1 MPSPHVGFVWWSFLG
16 ILGLLLGISPSYRS
30 RFRFG
35 GRIEQSQI
43 KTHAPVR
50 TVTRTVSII
59 FPADLKAD
67 RLFSNLQDLADLED
81 ERHGPL
87 RVARDIVPVCGG
99 FRRNSES
106 RVRLCCVSQERLEKH
121 LAKALPALL
130 DSDGPELIHEYTR
143 G

>member
-1 MPSPHVGFVWWSFLG
+1 MLVFIWLVIPC
-16 ILGLLLGISPSYRS
+16 ILALLLGISSSYRS

-81 ERHGPL
+81 
-87 RVARDIVPVCGG
+87 
-99 FRRNSES
+99 
-106 RVRLCCVSQERLEKH
+106 LCKPGTVGETF
-121 LAKALPALL
+121 
-130 DSDGPELIHEYTR
+130 G
-143 G
+143 

>member
-1 MPSPHVGFVWWSFLG
+1 MLSSCLYSIANQNGGMGSMRNISLSTLLANAMPAVSNTVSINVVRYFNVDLMVIPC
-16 ILGLLLGISPSYRS
+16 ILGLLLGISSSYGS

-87 RVARDIVPVCGG
+87 RVARIVVPVGRG
-99 FRRNSES
+99 
-106 RVRLCCVSQERLEKH
+106 LC
-121 LAKALPALL
+121 
-130 DSDGPELIHEYTR
+130 T
-143 G
+143 

>member
-1 MPSPHVGFVWWSFLG
+1 MHG
-16 ILGLLLGISPSYRS
+16 IGLLLGISSSYRS

-43 KTHAPVR
+43 KTHAPIGP
-50 TVTRTVSII
+50 VTRGVSII

-87 RVARDIVPVCGG
+87 RVARGIVPVCGG
-99 FRRNSES
+99 FRRNGES
-106 RVRLCCVSQERLEKH
+106 RVGLQRVRYKGLKEH
-121 LAKALPALL
+121 L
-130 DSDGPELIHEYTR
+130 T
-143 G
+143 

>member
-1 MPSPHVGFVWWSFLG
+1 MVISC
-16 ILGLLLGISPSYRS
+16 ILGLLLGISSSYRP
-30 RFRFG
+30 RFWSG
-35 GRIEQSQI
+35 GRVEESQI

-50 TVTRTVSII
+50 TITRTVSII

-81 ERHGPL
+81 ERHSPL
-87 RVARDIVPVCGG
+87 RVARGIVPVCGG

-121 LAKALPALL
+121 LAKVRRYPGGPAE
-130 DSDGPELIHEYTR
+130 PELIHEYAR

>member
-1 MPSPHVGFVWWSFLG
+1 MSPTCSTERS
-16 ILGLLLGISPSYRS
+16 IINDALLGISSSYRS

-87 RVARDIVPVCGG
+87 RVARGIVPVCGG

-106 RVRLCCVSQERLEKH
+106 RVRLCCVRQERLEKH
-121 LAKALPALL
+121 LAKALPTLL
-130 DSDGPELIHEYTR
+130 DSDRPQLIHECAR